1 MIIQCAITV
10 RRGVVRYESLIGLE
24 ENALRTIMALREVGK
39 GMHICL
45 RPNLYC
51 MAYRVWSLREMQDLM
66 RIGVLGELNMTA
78 QAHLCYIKAME
89 TSLLLHDTLK
99 NDMVAYKKALEHHK
113 RKKGT
118 YENALTQHRLLP
130 H

>member
-24 ENALRTIMALREVGK
+24 ENTLRTIMALREVGK

-78 QAHLCYIKAME
+78 QSHLCYIKAME